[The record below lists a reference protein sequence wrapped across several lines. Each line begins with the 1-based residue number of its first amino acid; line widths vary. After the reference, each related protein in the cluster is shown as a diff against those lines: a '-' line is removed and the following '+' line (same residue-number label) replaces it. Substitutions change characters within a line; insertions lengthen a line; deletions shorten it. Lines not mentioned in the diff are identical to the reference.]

1 MPDMS
6 TQGQAAAEIWK
17 DKEFATAWAEG
28 DVVADLLALPRR
40 IAAAVV
46 GVDRPATKRIVD
58 VGSGPGAFLSVFL
71 ERFPE
76 SRGIWTDASEAM
88 REKAEKA
95 LSQYADRVEYRI
107 VDMTEIGTGVLPND
121 VDVLLTSRAVHHLD
135 KVGLQAFYAAAAGLL
150 APGGWLVNLDHTGP
164 GQVWD
169 ARLRAAR
176 NTIIPRRAKGGGHH
190 HDGPLTSVNDH
201 YEALDSAGFTDYATP
216 WRGFFTVLFMARK
229 SD

>member
-1 MPDMS
+1 MP

-46 GVDRPATKRIVD
+46 EGDRPATELIVD

-71 ERFPE
+71 ERFPQA
-76 SRGIWTDASEAM
+76 RGIWTDASEAM
-88 REKAEKA
+88 YEKAQTA
-95 LSQYADRVEYRI
+95 LAHHADRIDYQVL
-107 VDMTEIGTGVLPND
+107 DMTEIGSGVLPD
-121 VDVLLTSRAVHHLD
+121 TIDVLLTSRAVHHLD
-135 KVGLQAFYAAAAGLL
+135 KAALHAFYAAAAGLL

-164 GQVWD
+164 GPAWD

-176 NTIIPRRAKGGGHH
+176 KTIIPPRPKGGGHH
-190 HDGPLTSVNDH
+190 HDGPLTSVGDH
-201 YEALDSAGFTDYATP
+201 YAALDAAGFTDYDTP

-229 SD
+229 PD

>member
-1 MPDMS
+1 VS
-6 TQGQAAAEIWK
+6 GQGQLAAEIWK
-17 DKEFATAWAEG
+17 DEKFATAWAEG
-28 DVVADLLALPRR
+28 DVVADLLTLPRR

-46 GVDRPATKRIVD
+46 SVDRTDPKLVVD

-71 ERFPE
+71 DHFPAA
-76 SRGIWTDASEAM
+76 RGIWTDASEAM
-88 REKAEKA
+88 RDKARSA
-95 LSQYADRVEYRI
+95 LAGYGDRIEFRI
-107 VDMTEIGTGVLPND
+107 VDMTEIGAGDLPGG

-135 KVGLQAFYAAAAGLL
+135 KAGLHAFYAAAAGLL

-164 GQVWD
+164 GEVWD

-176 NTIIPRRAKGGGHH
+176 KLIIPPRSKGGGHH
-190 HDGPLTSVNDH
+190 HDGPLTSVADH
-201 YEALDSAGFTDYATP
+201 QDALTAAGFTDFDTP